1 MVMTAD
7 EVMQLAQK
15 NIDTMPKNA
24 IKTYLPAAQAMLH
37 AGRKWPE
44 ITAFFNDEVGI
55 KIKQSALKNAYYEAY
70 PGEQKGGKKGKGK
83 NKDNNSQQNNQ

>member
-1 MVMTAD
+1 MVMSAD
-7 EVMQLAQK
+7 EVMKLAQK

-37 AGRKWPE
+37 AGRKWSE

-55 KIKQSALKNAYYEAY
+55 KIKQSALKNAYYETY
-70 PGEQKGGKKGKGK
+70 PNEKPTAKTDSGKAKAKTQP
-83 NKDNNSQQNNQ
+83 N